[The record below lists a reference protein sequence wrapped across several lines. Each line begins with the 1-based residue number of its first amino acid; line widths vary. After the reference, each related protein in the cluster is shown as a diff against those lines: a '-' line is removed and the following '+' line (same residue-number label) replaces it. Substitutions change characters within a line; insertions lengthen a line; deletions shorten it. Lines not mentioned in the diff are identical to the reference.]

1 MEKII
6 DISHHHHVSDWEKV
20 KKNCNVIITKA
31 TQGTSFVDNYFV
43 TVIQQCEKRK
53 IPYWL
58 YTYLDKGDELAQA
71 KFLVKTC
78 RDKVGEH
85 FVGYVLDVE
94 AGNTASSVK
103 AAMDYLSMLDHKMMI
118 YTMYAEYDRY
128 KSVIAGR
135 PKKCAWWEAR
145 YGLNDGIYRVKH
157 DCHRGVDLHQMYA
170 EYDRYKSVI
179 AGRPKKCAWWEAR
192 YGLNDGIYRVKHD
205 CHRGVDLHQ
214 YTSSGICP
222 GIPDEIDVNRVT
234 GHGKSLQWF
243 KTPKNKKK
251 EETMTEKKEGCFS
264 INKNADNISEFLHN
278 RGYGAG
284 RHNLSMIAAAN
295 YKSKEVRNAL
305 FELAQKG
312 NLIKPAGL
320 NKGWKDDSKK
330 D

>member
-157 DCHRGVDLHQMYA
+157 DCHRGVDLHQ
-170 EYDRYKSVI
+170 
-179 AGRPKKCAWWEAR
+179 
-192 YGLNDGIYRVKHD
+192 
-205 CHRGVDLHQ
+205 

-243 KTPKNKKK
+243 KTPKNKKE

>member
-20 KKNCNVIITKA
+20 KKKCNVIITKA

-71 KFLVKTC
+71 KFLVETC

-157 DCHRGVDLHQMYA
+157 DCHRGVDLHQ
-170 EYDRYKSVI
+170 
-179 AGRPKKCAWWEAR
+179 
-192 YGLNDGIYRVKHD
+192 
-205 CHRGVDLHQ
+205 

-251 EETMTEKKEGCFS
+251 EEIMTEKKEGCFS
-264 INKNADNISEFLHN
+264 INKNANNISEFLHN

>member
-157 DCHRGVDLHQMYA
+157 DCHRGVDLHQ
-170 EYDRYKSVI
+170 
-179 AGRPKKCAWWEAR
+179 
-192 YGLNDGIYRVKHD
+192 
-205 CHRGVDLHQ
+205 

-243 KTPKNKKK
+243 KTPKNKKE

-330 D
+330 N